1 MAALSRVSSRFCAG
15 ERALTAAGGVKL
27 VTSPSGVRRR
37 ARGDILTGV
46 PVLTRLAD
54 LGDALY
60 GTADIGLG
68 FEVMG
73 MPSNIMATAEGDGV
87 GMLSGHSSQS
97 SRNLESGDNA
107 ACAMAS

>member
-1 MAALSRVSSRFCAG
+1 MD
-15 ERALTAAGGVKL
+15 
-27 VTSPSGVRRR
+27 SGKAFTLQVRRMKKS
-37 ARGDILTGV
+37 
-46 PVLTRLAD
+46 VLTRLAD